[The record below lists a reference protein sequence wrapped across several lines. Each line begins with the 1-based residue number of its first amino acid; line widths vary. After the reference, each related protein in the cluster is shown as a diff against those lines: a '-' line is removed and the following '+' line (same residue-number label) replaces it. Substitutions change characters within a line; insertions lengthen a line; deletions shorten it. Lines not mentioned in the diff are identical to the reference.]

1 MNDTDFTYLYF
12 LSFEYLNVFY
22 STQME
27 CPRRDCCSFK
37 GEYTEAW
44 KNGKRNVKIRSN
56 DIHWLIVWGKFRLS
70 SLVSYILHK
79 FKITV
84 DCFFHCKMT

>member
-70 SLVSYILHK
+70 SLYLIFSTSSKLQWIV
-79 FKITV
+79 
-84 DCFFHCKMT
+84 FFIVR